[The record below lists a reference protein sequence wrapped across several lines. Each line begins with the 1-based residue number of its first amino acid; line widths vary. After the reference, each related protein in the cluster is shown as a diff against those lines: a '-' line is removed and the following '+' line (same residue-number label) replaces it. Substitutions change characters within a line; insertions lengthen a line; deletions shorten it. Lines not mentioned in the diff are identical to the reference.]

1 MKSEI
6 KKLDGSKLEITI
18 EENKWAIAKYREK
31 AIKEITKTAEIK
43 GFRKWAKIPESIIIK
58 TYWDGYIEQVAI
70 ENAIDD
76 LYKKSLKEN
85 KILPLA
91 QANIKEIK
99 SQDPLVFVAE
109 VEVYPEVEISD
120 EYKKIKIKSKA
131 IKVTKKEVTEAIED
145 IQKRLTNFEG
155 TTKAYKAKNGDK
167 VTIDTD
173 GYEGETLLDSTSM
186 RDYPLVLGSGTL
198 VPGFEEGI
206 VWAKTG
212 EELSLDIV
220 FPADYHNADF
230 ANKATVFKV
239 KIIKIE
245 KSVKPEITPDF
256 VEKIRGQR
264 LEKAEFEELVK
275 KEITETKESNAL
287 LENEQKLIEELE
299 KISTLDFGENLLKAS
314 INKVLEEIKQNV
326 ASQWGKF
333 ADYIASLWMSEEEYI
348 EQNVK
353 EVATKRLKGEL
364 LLEKLKTLVNI
375 EISDDEMKEEIDNVI
390 AKYENPDVKKRLAEL
405 YTPGTKYYEE
415 IKGRMGYKKIISSF
429 IG

>member
-31 AIKEITKTAEIK
+31 AIKELTKTADIK
-43 GFRKWAKIPESIIIK
+43 GFRKGSKIPESVIIK
-58 TYWDGYIEQVAI
+58 NYSEGYIEQLTV
-70 ENAIDD
+70 ESAIDE
-76 LYKKSLKEN
+76 LYKKALRDN
-85 KILPLA
+85 KVLPLA

-109 VEVYPEVEISD
+109 VEVYPEIEISD
-120 EYKKIKIKSKA
+120 EYKGIKIKSKA
-131 IKVTKKEVTEAIED
+131 IKVTKKEVTDAIWD
-145 IQKRLTNFEG
+145 IQTRLTNFEES
-155 TTKAYKAKNGDK
+155 TKAYKAKNGDK

-173 GYEGETLLDSTSM
+173 GYEGETLLESTSM
-186 RDYPLVLGSGTL
+186 REYPLVLGTNTL

-206 VWAKTG
+206 VWAKIG
-212 EELSLDIV
+212 EELSLDIT

-230 ANKATVFKV
+230 ANKATTFKV
-239 KIIKIE
+239 KILKIE
-245 KSVKPEITPDF
+245 KAVKPEITPDF

-264 LEKAEFEELVK
+264 LEKAEFEELIK
-275 KEITETKESNAL
+275 KEITETKESNL
-287 LENEQKLIEELE
+287 MLENEQKLIEELE
-299 KISTLDFGENLLKAS
+299 KISTIDFGETLLKAS

-333 ADYIASLWMSEEEYI
+333 ADYIASLWMTEEEYI
-348 EQNVK
+348 EQNIK

-364 LLEKLKTLVNI
+364 LLEKLRTLVDI
-375 EISDDEMKEEIDNVI
+375 DISDEEMKEEIDWVI
-390 AKYENPDVKKRLAEL
+390 SKYENPDVKKRLAEL

-415 IKGRMGYKKIISSF
+415 IKSRMGYKKIIANF